1 MRNLVPY
8 RPGRLSIFDGLDQ
21 IFDSVF
27 TEPVWRTG
35 APAVDIREE
44 DDGYLVQAELPGIA
58 EKDLKVSVDDNVLT
72 ISART
77 GKDAE
82 RKTDGYLVR
91 ERRHAAYTR
100 SFVLPRDADHEGV
113 SASFEDGLL
122 TLTVPKTEA
131 SKARR
136 IPVNAA

>member
-8 RPGRLSIFDGLDQ
+8 RPGRMSIFDGLDQ

-44 DDGYLVQAELPGIA
+44 DDGYQVQAELPGVA
-58 EKDLKVSVDDNVLT
+58 ETDLKVSVDDNVLT
-72 ISART
+72 ISAKA
-77 GKDAE
+77 GKNAE
-82 RKTDGYLVR
+82 RKTEGYLVR
-91 ERRHAAYTR
+91 ERRQATYTR
-100 SFVLPRDADHEGV
+100 SFVLPRDADHEAV

-122 TLTVPKTEA
+122 TLSVPKTEA
-131 SKARR
+131 SKARQ

>member
-44 DDGYLVQAELPGIA
+44 DDGYLVQAELPGVA

-72 ISART
+72 ISAKT

-100 SFVLPRDADHEGV
+100 SFVLPRDSDHESV